1 MLGLNERVAGT
12 VTLFGV
18 DSNEFHDRARLGY
31 VPQRHTLSASVR
43 ATAEEIVSTGRLSRI
58 GWLGRLRATDRQI
71 VARSLEVVGLA
82 DRAATEVST
91 LSGGQQ
97 RRVLIARALA
107 GQPDVL
113 IMDEPTAGVD
123 AANQHVLA
131 DVLARLVERDVTMV
145 IVTHELGALER
156 LLTRIV
162 VIDGGRIRFDG
173 TPQEYAHARDR
184 VHHDHDSH
192 HHDLELDGHRPSL
205 ARAPSTSPTRTEA
218 DRDRPAH
225 RRLHAAGPRSPHCSS
240 APSPRWSGSSSSS
253 DGSPS
258 SATGWGTSPW
268 PVSPSAS
275 SPARRPVLTA
285 LVAAVVAAVV
295 IELLRTRGRTNGDV
309 ALAVIFYG
317 GIAGGVVIISKSP
330 DGTPANLDEVPLRL
344 HPHDAAQRPL
354 RLRRARRARSP

>member
-1 MLGLNERVAGT
+1 MRSARLVPVEPDDADAVVTLRGAAFGYGDRAVLTDVDLTIHSGEIVAIVGPNGSGKSTLMKGVLGLNERVAGT

-31 VPQRHTLSASVR
+31 VPQRHTLSASAR

-58 GWLGRLRATDRQI
+58 AWLGRLRATDRQI

-205 ARAPSTSPTRTEA
+205 
-218 DRDRPAH
+218 
-225 RRLHAAGPRSPHCSS
+225 GPGP
-240 APSPRWSGSSSSS
+240 
-253 DGSPS
+253 
-258 SATGWGTSPW
+258 
-268 PVSPSAS
+268 
-275 SPARRPVLTA
+275 L
-285 LVAAVVAAVV
+285 
-295 IELLRTRGRTNGDV
+295 DV
-309 ALAVIFYG
+309 TH
-317 GIAGGVVIISKSP
+317 P
-330 DGTPANLDEVPLRL
+330 DGG
-344 HPHDAAQRPL
+344 RP
-354 RLRRARRARSP
+354 

>member
-1 MLGLNERVAGT
+1 VTDGTAPRARAASTDVVIDLRDAAFGYGERAVLSDANLTIRRGEIVAVVGPNGSGKSTLMKGILGLNERVAGS

-18 DSNEFHDRARLGY
+18 PSHELGDRARLGY

-43 ATAEEIVSTGRLSRI
+43 ATAEEIVSTGRLPRI
-58 GWLGRLRATDRQI
+58 GWLGRLRGTDRQI
-71 VARSLEVVGLA
+71 VARSLELVGLA

-131 DVLARLVERDVTMV
+131 DVLDRLVERDVTMV

-162 VIDGGRIRFDG
+162 VVDAGRVRFDG
-173 TPQEYAHARDR
+173 TPQEYAAARDA

-192 HHDLELDGHRPSL
+192 HHDLELDADRALL
-205 ARAPSTSPTRTEA
+205 AR
-218 DRDRPAH
+218 
-225 RRLHAAGPRSPHCSS
+225 GPLDITHP
-240 APSPRWSGSSSSS
+240 G
-253 DGSPS
+253 G
-258 SATGWGTSPW
+258 
-268 PVSPSAS
+268 
-275 SPARRPVLTA
+275 RRP
-285 LVAAVVAAVV
+285 
-295 IELLRTRGRTNGDV
+295 
-309 ALAVIFYG
+309 
-317 GIAGGVVIISKSP
+317 
-330 DGTPANLDEVPLRL
+330 
-344 HPHDAAQRPL
+344 
-354 RLRRARRARSP
+354 

>member
-1 MLGLNERVAGT
+1 MLMTTRTHDNVDGGEVVIDLRDAAFGYGERAVLTDATLRIGRGEIVAVVGPNGSGKSTLMKGILGLNERVSGS

-18 DSNEFHDRARLGY
+18 PANDLHDRARLGY

-43 ATAEEIVSTGRLSRI
+43 ATAEEIVATGRLPRI

-71 VARSLEVVGLA
+71 VARSLDVVGLA

-123 AANQHVLA
+123 AASQHVLA
-131 DVLARLVERDVTMV
+131 DVLHRLVERDVTMV

-156 LLTRIV
+156 LLSRIV

-173 TPQEYAHARDR
+173 TPGEYAAARDT

-192 HHDLELDGHRPSL
+192 HHDHELDGHRASM
-205 ARAPSTSPTRTEA
+205 
-218 DRDRPAH
+218 AH
-225 RRLHAAGPRSPHCSS
+225 GPLDLNHT
-240 APSPRWSGSSSSS
+240 
-253 DGSPS
+253 D
-258 SATGWGTSPW
+258 
-268 PVSPSAS
+268 
-275 SPARRPVLTA
+275 
-285 LVAAVVAAVV
+285 
-295 IELLRTRGRTNGDV
+295 RGR
-309 ALAVIFYG
+309 
-317 GIAGGVVIISKSP
+317 
-330 DGTPANLDEVPLRL
+330 R
-344 HPHDAAQRPL
+344 
-354 RLRRARRARSP
+354 

>member
-1 MLGLNERVAGT
+1 MRSASLVPVEPDVADAVVRLRGAGFGYGDRPVLTDVDLTIRSGEIVAIVGPNGSGKSTLMKGVLGLNERVAGT

-18 DSNEFHDRARLGY
+18 DSSEFHDRARLGY

-43 ATAEEIVSTGRLSRI
+43 ATAEEIVATGRLARI

-71 VARSLEVVGLA
+71 VAKSLDVVGLA

-97 RRVLIARALA
+97 RRVLSARALA
-107 GQPDVL
+107 GEPDVL

-162 VIDGGRIRFDG
+162 VVDGGQIRFDG
-173 TPQEYAHARDR
+173 TPEEYATARDY

-192 HHDLELDGHRPSL
+192 HHDLELDAHPSL
-205 ARAPSTSPTRTEA
+205 AHGPLDVTHPERS
-218 DRDRPAH
+218 RP
-225 RRLHAAGPRSPHCSS
+225 
-240 APSPRWSGSSSSS
+240 
-253 DGSPS
+253 
-258 SATGWGTSPW
+258 
-268 PVSPSAS
+268 
-275 SPARRPVLTA
+275 
-285 LVAAVVAAVV
+285 
-295 IELLRTRGRTNGDV
+295 
-309 ALAVIFYG
+309 
-317 GIAGGVVIISKSP
+317 
-330 DGTPANLDEVPLRL
+330 
-344 HPHDAAQRPL
+344 
-354 RLRRARRARSP
+354 